1 MSKGGFDG
9 SMAVLSYMTSNNIT
23 GVRGNHDQKVI
34 EWRGWISWIK
44 TMPGGRRWLKEK
56 SEKYDKAEAEGASPE
71 RWAKKERRQD
81 KSKWWKLVPK
91 DWVLFGE
98 HFKIARAMTD
108 TQYSYL
114 LSLPLTLYIPSAHAY
129 IVHAGLLPSDP
140 DYSFNHHRQPL
151 AHVPHFPPLTKTGKS
166 KPKNDTIPILRG
178 LQELAILNDIPQ
190 NNVPYNVLNMRS
202 VLNGEVTK

>member
-1 MSKGGFDG
+1 
-9 SMAVLSYMTSNNIT
+9 MT
-23 GVRGNHDQKVI
+23 
-34 EWRGWISWIK
+34 
-44 TMPGGRRWLKEK
+44 RRRLKEK
-56 SEKYDKAEAEGASPE
+56 SEKYDKAEAEGVPPE
-71 RWAKKERRQD
+71 RWAKKERRHD

-108 TQYSYL
+108 AQYTYL

-178 LQELAILNDIPQ
+178 LQELAILNDVPQ
-190 NNVPYNVLNMRS
+190 NNVPYNLLNMRS